1 MSGWSDMPFQLKIE
15 KYTGTE
21 EKLWIAGKI
30 IGGAYTGPELIS
42 VATKDGRKVTG
53 IVRHESFKFFE
64 GWPVLPEHNTVVKID
79 VDLIQKIKPG
89 TIDKCL
95 SGTGPIMINDQRMDI
110 SAEFNNPQFWY
121 GHLNEILLNDDGE
134 SLAKQI
140 FDVNHRL
147 ADEYNEELLQINC
160 AKGIWPFLRIPVD
173 EERYMEIEF
182 SEGVEAQTRYW
193 IGCGTDFRILLGYE
207 SSHLS
212 LPGVRLTE
220 LKTIMERAA
229 NPADAVKVLA
239 WLPCCYLEPDDDL
252 EEIKE
257 VFRKI
262 PGLRK
267 NGADLLCKHLSEQQ
281 RLEVVWTNTRLKG
294 WINNWDYSQR
304 NPKSRMSLLEHID
317 YRNIDLFFND

>member
-1 MSGWSDMPFQLKIE
+1 MPFKLKIE

-42 VATKDGRKVTG
+42 VDTKDGRKVTG

-79 VDLIQKIKPG
+79 VDLNQKIKPG
-89 TIDKCL
+89 AIDKCL
-95 SGTGPIMINDQRMDI
+95 SGTGPIMLNERRIDI

-121 GHLNEILLNDDGE
+121 GHLHEILLTEDGE
-134 SLAKQI
+134 ALAKQI
-140 FDVNHRL
+140 FDINYRL
-147 ADEYNEELLQINC
+147 ADDYNEELLQINC
-160 AKGIWPFLRIPVD
+160 AKGIWPFLRIPVAGD
-173 EERYMEIEF
+173 RYMEIEY
-182 SEGVEAQTRYW
+182 SEGVEAQIRYW
-193 IGCGTDFRILLGYE
+193 IGSEAEFRILLGYE

-220 LKTIMERAA
+220 LKTIMEKLV
-229 NPADAVKVLA
+229 NPDDAVKVLA

-252 EEIKE
+252 DEINE
-257 VFRKI
+257 VIRRI

-267 NGADLLCKHLSEQQ
+267 NNGADLLCKHLSEHQ
-281 RLEVVWTNTRLKG
+281 RFEVVWTNTRLKG
-294 WINNWDYSQR
+294 WINDWDYSQR
-304 NPKSRMSLLEHID
+304 NPNSRMSILEHED
-317 YRNIDLFFND
+317 YRNIESFFR